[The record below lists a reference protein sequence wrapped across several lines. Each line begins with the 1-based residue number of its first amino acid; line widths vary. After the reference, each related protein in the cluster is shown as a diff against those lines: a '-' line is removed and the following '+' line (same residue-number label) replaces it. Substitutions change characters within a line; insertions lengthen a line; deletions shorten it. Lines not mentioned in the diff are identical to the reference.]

1 MESKPSLSLERPPSE
16 TTVVVGMSGGV
27 DSSVSALLLKQQGYR
42 VIGLFMKNWEEKNE
56 EGVCLSAQDYEDV
69 ARVCEKI
76 DIPYYAVEFVQEY
89 WDEVFTRFLAEYQA
103 GYTPNPDILCNRE
116 IKFKSFLQKAIDMGA
131 DFLAT
136 GHYCQRKGQG
146 PQGSQLVKGAD
157 SGKDQSYFLYTL
169 TSPILD
175 RVLFPIGH
183 LPKWEVREIA
193 HQAGLATHAKRDSTG
208 ICFIGERNFRPFLKN
223 YIAAQRGEIQTL
235 DGEVVGQH
243 EGTAYYTLGQRKGLG
258 LGGEG
263 EPWFIVKKDAQKNII
278 YVARGERHPSL
289 YADELTANELS
300 WVSQRA
306 PSPLPFRCRA
316 KVRYRQ
322 LDQDC
327 TITQIEGDELRV
339 RFDTP
344 QRAIAPGQSVV
355 FYEGDVCLGGGV
367 IRAVGLSYHDQGR
380 SLPTF

>member
-116 IKFKSFLQKAIDMGA
+116 IKFKSFLQKAMDMGA

-146 PQGSQLVKGAD
+146 PQGSQLLKGAD

-300 WVSQRA
+300 WVSQHP

-367 IRAVGLSYHDQGR
+367 IRAVGLSYHEQDR
-380 SLPTF
+380 SLPTL